1 MVDDVEAQQ
10 EFDDFFEEVFTELED
25 KVGLSDIN
33 DLNTKNVLILI
44 YLLGVFFLN

>member
-25 KVGLSDIN
+25 KVVPEYSWGLLPCSLTQPSTTSI
-33 DLNTKNVLILI
+33 
-44 YLLGVFFLN
+44 